1 MQKKIRTNNI
11 MAVLLAAALL
21 LLAAPAMAEPQTP
34 FVIDGYVSESDGDPC
49 DNPWVQATNVNT
61 STSWDAENSS
71 TSNYYK
77 LVLGSNNVS
86 EGDVLGIEA
95 SGCSQSKIVS
105 ETVSQEAINDGG
117 FSKNMTLEGAALNPV
132 ITSCDADGNEKNE
145 FYPGENVSVMGTG
158 LVSDTNYT
166 IWIQPDPVNDS
177 DTLNA
182 SVDPSESQETVTTD
196 AEGNFGQMEIWNNI
210 SAGAQVNY
218 DIVVD
223 KQDDGANT
231 GKYNAAS
238 DGIDAASTEVGF
250 TAPIPELASI
260 ALFAVG
266 LVMLLGW
273 MRLGRRD

>member
-49 DNPWVQATNVNT
+49 NDPWVRVTNTNT
-61 STSWDAENSS
+61 SASWDADNSS
-71 TSNYYK
+71 TSNYYR
-77 LVLGSNNVS
+77 LVLDSDDVS
-86 EGDVLGIEA
+86 ADDILEIEA
-95 SGCSQSKIVS
+95 SGCLQSKIVS
-105 ETVSQEAINDGG
+105 ETVSLEAINDGG
-117 FSKNMTLEGAALNPV
+117 FSKNVTLEGAALNPV

-145 FYPGENVSVMGTG
+145 FYPGENVSVTGTG
-158 LVSDTNYT
+158 LVSDTNYW
-166 IWIQPDPVNDS
+166 IWIQPDQVDEG
-177 DTLNA
+177 DELNA
-182 SVDPSESQETVTTD
+182 STDPSGSRESVTTD
-196 AEGNFGQMEIWNNI
+196 ADGSFDPEEIWNNI
-210 SAGAQVNY
+210 PAGAQVNY

-223 KQDDGANT
+223 RQDGQAGT
-231 GKYNAAS
+231 YNAAS

-250 TAPIPELASI
+250 TAPIPELATI

-266 LVMLLGW
+266 LMMLLGY